1 MTEFGLFNLFILPLG
16 LGLFGFVEPC
26 SIGSSLIFIKYLEGR
41 RDTRKLVETVL
52 FAVTRALFIGGLG
65 VAAVLVG
72 SAFVGFQQ
80 GAWIALGIVY
90 AAIGVLYLIGRAG
103 FLMRSLGPRL
113 AGLNGTSGSIG
124 LGVIFGLNI
133 PACAAPLLLVLLG
146 FAATGGASGSA
157 LLSGFVSLAVFGL
170 ALSLPL
176 VAAVAFEPARR
187 MLDKLAGLSA
197 RMPFW
202 AGVLLIVLGL
212 WSIWFGL
219 FAALP
224 TST

>member
-1 MTEFGLFNLFILPLG
+1 MEFGLFNLLILPLG
-16 LGLFGFVEPC
+16 LGLFGFIEPC

-41 RDTRKLVETVL
+41 KDTRKLAETAL
-52 FAVTRALFIGGLG
+52 FAVTRALFIGSLG

-72 SAFVGFQQ
+72 SAFVGFQR
-80 GAWIALGIVY
+80 GAWIALGTVY
-90 AAIGVLYLIGRAG
+90 TAIGALYLTGQAG
-103 FLMRSLGPRL
+103 FLMRSIGPRL
-113 AGLNGTSGSIG
+113 AGLNGTHGSIG

-157 LLSGFVSLAVFGL
+157 LISGFVSLAVFGL

-219 FAALP
+219 FATLP

>member
-1 MTEFGLFNLFILPLG
+1 MEFGLFNLLILPLG
-16 LGLFGFVEPC
+16 LGLFGFIEPC

-41 RDTRKLVETVL
+41 QDTQKLAETTL
-52 FAVTRALFIGGLG
+52 FAVTRALFIGSLG

-72 SAFVGFQQ
+72 SAFVGFQR

>member
-1 MTEFGLFNLFILPLG
+1 MEFGLFNLLILPLG
-16 LGLFGFVEPC
+16 LGLFGFIEPC
-26 SIGSSLIFIKYLEGR
+26 SVGSSLIFIKYLEGR
-41 RDTRKLVETVL
+41 QDTRKLADTAL
-52 FAVTRALFIGGLG
+52 FTVTRALFIGSLG

-72 SAFVGFQQ
+72 SAFVGFQR
-80 GAWIALGIVY
+80 GAWIALGTVY
-90 AAIGVLYLIGRAG
+90 AAIGVLYLTGRAG

-113 AGLNGTSGSIG
+113 AGLNGTGGSIG

-146 FAATGGASGSA
+146 FAAAGGASGSA
-157 LLSGFVSLAVFGL
+157 LLGGFVSLAVFGL

-187 MLDKLAGLSA
+187 MLGKLAGLSA

-219 FAALP
+219 FATLP
-224 TST
+224 TAT

>member
-1 MTEFGLFNLFILPLG
+1 MEFGLFNLLILPLG
-16 LGLFGFVEPC
+16 LGLFGFIEPC

-41 RDTRKLVETVL
+41 QDTRKLAETVL
-52 FAVTRALFIGGLG
+52 FAVTRALFIGSLG

-72 SAFVGFQQ
+72 TAFVGFQR
-80 GAWIALGIVY
+80 GAWIALGAIY
-90 AAIGVLYLIGRAG
+90 AAIGVLYLTGRAV
-103 FLMRSLGPRL
+103 FLMRSIGPRL
-113 AGLNGTSGSIG
+113 ARLNGTGGPIG
-124 LGVIFGLNI
+124 LGLVFGLNI

-187 MLDKLAGLSA
+187 MLNRLAGLSV

-212 WSIWFGL
+212 WSIWFGV
-219 FAALP
+219 FATLP

>member
-1 MTEFGLFNLFILPLG
+1 MEFGLFNLLILPLG
-16 LGLFGFVEPC
+16 LGLFGFIEPC

-41 RDTRKLVETVL
+41 KDTRKLAETAL
-52 FAVTRALFIGGLG
+52 FAVTRALFIGSLG

-72 SAFVGFQQ
+72 TAFVGFQR
-80 GAWIALGIVY
+80 GAWIALGSVY
-90 AAIGVLYLIGRAG
+90 TAIGALYLTGRAG
-103 FLMRSLGPRL
+103 FLMRSIGPRL
-113 AGLNGTSGSIG
+113 AGLNGTHGSIG
-124 LGVIFGLNI
+124 LGIIFGLNT

-157 LLSGFVSLAVFGL
+157 LISGFVSLAVFGL

-176 VAAVAFEPARR
+176 VAAMAFEPARR

-219 FAALP
+219 FATLP